1 MTRDRNLTRK
11 TRNLVARDIFWT
23 GASLVNEGV
32 VISVDVNALDM
43 REFSSIV
50 NVRQNRSLHRI
61 IYDNVVNRL
70 VRVKHNYFHVT
81 EEKTSLFQ

>member
-1 MTRDRNLTRK
+1 M
-11 TRNLVARDIFWT
+11 
-23 GASLVNEGV
+23 NEGV

-81 EEKTSLFQ
+81 EEKASLFQ